1 MGRVGLDI
9 STQRE
14 EHVRLGVE
22 WEEARLAGTDRAQLL
37 ERLRLLREVEGSRMG
52 RSFGLREM
60 ARSTKRR
67 LSNFSGPEPQG
78 PSFHLSPGKGGGVG
92 LRSTHCRPQLC
103 DLHPGH

>member
-1 MGRVGLDI
+1 MGRVGLDF

-67 LSNFSGPEPQG
+67 LISLAQ
-78 PSFHLSPGKGGGVG
+78 SP
-92 LRSTHCRPQLC
+92 R
-103 DLHPGH
+103 DLVFISLLAKEVVLV